1 MGRSY
6 YAIQGPA
13 LALMEEVVVL
23 KSFLQWWRWS
33 STPPHENQHFSFTKR
48 ASLRPSRVICF
59 TNQESF
65 GSPYERFTFF
75 VCRMRLGREILG
87 TSKVSYKFQVTIPK
101 DVRERF
107 RLSAEDIVVFA
118 DDNGKLVMSK
128 NTDT

>member
-1 MGRSY
+1 M
-6 YAIQGPA
+6 
-13 LALMEEVVVL
+13 
-23 KSFLQWWRWS
+23 
-33 STPPHENQHFSFTKR
+33 
-48 ASLRPSRVICF
+48 
-59 TNQESF
+59 
-65 GSPYERFTFF
+65 
-75 VCRMRLGREILG
+75 GREILG